1 MMFLRKRER
10 PAAPIVH
17 AEDGDFNTAVWE
29 QPGVTVVDF
38 WAPWCGP
45 CRMMEPILE
54 EVAIERA
61 EDGVRIVKVNVDR
74 APQVSALY
82 GIRSIPTL
90 MFFRDGEAQFE
101 MVGLVPKPVLERE
114 IGELLSSVA
123 SPPDEQVG

>member
-1 MMFLRKRER
+1 MFLRKRER

-17 AEDGDFNTAVWE
+17 ARDEDFNTAVWE

-45 CRMMEPILE
+45 CRLMEPILE
-54 EVAIERA
+54 EVAIEWA
-61 EDGVRIVKVNVDR
+61 DEGVTVVKVNVDR
-74 APQVSALY
+74 APQISSLY

-114 IGELLSSVA
+114 IGELLAPANEPTEESA
-123 SPPDEQVG
+123 